1 MRRQDRVE
9 NIAFRIFVT
18 GDVLSA
24 LAKYGA
30 WCGNPNAVLEGVR
43 KGYRAGAGDATNEIK
58 FAAYNIGGMI
68 RFPDDLAALQQR
80 ISEELAAERAKR

>member
-1 MRRQDRVE
+1 MLRQDRVE

-30 WCGNPNAVLEGVR
+30 WCSNPNAVLDGVR
-43 KGYRAGAGDATNEIK
+43 KGYQAGAGDATNEIK
-58 FAAYNIGGMI
+58 FAAYNINGMI
-68 RFPDDLAALQQR
+68 HFSDDLKALYR
-80 ISEELAAERAKR
+80 RTSKG